1 MKRLPREAVDAY
13 LTMGADRS
21 YQAVADKFGV
31 SKTSV
36 VARAQKEDWQGRLQR
51 LEAEAHE
58 KAERKAVEDMQAV
71 RARQLKAARFL
82 QARALEA
89 LQSLPAEKG
98 VRAAA
103 ALSIAWKHELLLLGE
118 PTERQANVEEITKR
132 EMARWLVFDDDEDS
146 KTG

>member
-1 MKRLPREAVDAY
+1 
-13 LTMGADRS
+13 MGGDRS
-21 YQAVADKFGV
+21 YQAIADKFGV

-36 VARAQKEDWQGRLQR
+36 VARAQQEDWQGRLQR

-98 VRAAA
+98 VKAAA

-118 PTERQANVEEITKR
+118 PTERQASVEETTKR
-132 EMARWLVFDDDEDS
+132 EMARWLVFEDGDEAEA
-146 KTG
+146 G

>member
-13 LTMGADRS
+13 LTMGGDRS
-21 YQAVADKFGV
+21 SQAVADKFGV

-36 VARAQKEDWQGRLQR
+36 VARARKEDWQGRLKR

-71 RARQLKAARFL
+71 RARQLKAVRFL

-98 VRAAA
+98 VKAAA
-103 ALSIAWKHELLLLGE
+103 ALNIAWKHELLLLGE

-132 EMARWLVFDDDEDS
+132 EMARWLVFDDGDEAEA
-146 KTG
+146 G

>member
-13 LTMGADRS
+13 LTMGGDRS

-36 VARAQKEDWQGRLQR
+36 VTRAQKEDWQGRLQR

-58 KAERKAVEDMQAV
+58 KAERKAVENMQAV

-82 QARALEA
+82 QARALEV

-98 VRAAA
+98 VKAAA
-103 ALSIAWKHELLLLGE
+103 ALNIAWKHELLLLGE

-132 EMARWLVFDDDEDS
+132 EMARWLVFDDGNEAE
-146 KTG
+146 TG